1 MQRASTEDVGALA
14 EALEQDPDDG
24 SRERC
29 WKALARVVD
38 DAPTYVWQEGDSNG
52 MTVRAML
59 LTGPF
64 VGAEVVAM
72 VACPLGGALE
82 VSPFRKGQR
91 ILVDMLDGRPDG
103 ICVATASVPGG
114 KEDPIPSAIAGVPL
128 DSEGLENQADPTQN
142 NASRPR
148 AILFAPPKGIGHRE
162 YYRGAIKVIRLK
174 GKQDDFFSGFVVSAD
189 DGASI
194 EMRWNSLEQSYLVEM
209 KDATG
214 VRLSVG
220 GGIVSMSDADGTA
233 FVQVSKGKVF
243 IQADEVTINGNTC
256 ARVDGGFVLL
266 GMGVVPPVPTGP
278 NACAIGVAG
287 PVNVISSKVYVGL

>member
-1 MQRASTEDVGALA
+1 MNRARTEETAALA
-14 EALEQDPDDG
+14 EALEQDPHED

-29 WKALARVVD
+29 YKALARVVD
-38 DAPTYVWQEGDSNG
+38 DEPTYVWQEGDSNG
-52 MTVRAML
+52 MTVRALL

-72 VACPLGGALE
+72 LACPLGGALE

-91 ILVDMLDGRPDG
+91 ILIDLLDGRPDG
-103 ICVATASVPGG
+103 LCVATASVPGG
-114 KEDPIPSAIAGVPL
+114 REDPIPQAIAGVPL
-128 DSEGLENQADPTQN
+128 DSDGLENQADPTQN

-162 YYRGAIKVIRLK
+162 YYRGAIKVVRLK

-194 EMRWNSLEQSYLVEM
+194 EMRWNSVDQSYLMEM

-220 GGIVSMSDADGTA
+220 GGIASLSDKEGTA

-256 ARVDGGFVLL
+256 ARVDGGLVLL
-266 GMGVVPPVPTGP
+266 GMALVPPVPAGP

-287 PVNVISSKVYVGL
+287 PANVVSSKVYVGA